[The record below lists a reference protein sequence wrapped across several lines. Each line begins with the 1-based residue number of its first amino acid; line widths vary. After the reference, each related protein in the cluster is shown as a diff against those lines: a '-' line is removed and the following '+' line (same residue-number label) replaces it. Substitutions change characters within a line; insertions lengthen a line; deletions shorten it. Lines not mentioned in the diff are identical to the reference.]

1 MLSIQLDPDLEK
13 RLDLLAEKTGR
24 SKADYVQEAIHEYLE
39 DIEDRHVAI
48 ERLNNPGKRWTMEE
62 VEQELGLED

>member
-62 VEQELGLED
+62 VEQEHGLED